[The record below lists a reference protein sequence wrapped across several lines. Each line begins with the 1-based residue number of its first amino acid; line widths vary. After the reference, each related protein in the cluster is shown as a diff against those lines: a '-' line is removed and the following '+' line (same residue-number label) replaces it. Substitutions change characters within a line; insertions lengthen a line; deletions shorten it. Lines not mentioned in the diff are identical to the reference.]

1 MCSKHGSVKM
11 QHTSC
16 TEDRIQHALDRC
28 LDGLRTSECLSQS
41 WNTGWCM
48 NRWSL
53 EELLKRDP
61 ENFLILLQQILKRA
75 RQVQEECEYEL
86 VAPLT
91 IMFESTLL
99 QTPYC
104 PTECD
109 LLVEA
114 REVFHAFLTWPEP
127 YSSVCHSVLTTIQQ
141 ELRAPGISY
150 HRLVKEEQGITAER
164 QRGKTI
170 TVLLLNPADVPQT
183 FLSVVQQLSAIDVSQ
198 REIGINL
205 IKHAFQCNLGTK
217 YHTHTLHLAL
227 QSLSDDVLSHTL
239 SCVSAVLET
248 AAAMT
253 DTNAAR
259 AHVLKGL
266 EEVREKL
273 NIPAC
278 NSTTSNGML
287 QFLKLPTAKCYTIHW
302 DTDNFDVLSEFLE
315 SEPDLASLFSETQ
328 TEEDEVDE
336 EDADE
341 EEEEDEEV
349 EMERY
354 ETEDCL
360 DPRASMFSTTSSLS
374 TASKDSM
381 LSTSSDFSPVS
392 TLSSSSQASG
402 TDSDFC
408 EDIEED
414 PHVLMPKG
422 KNKNGTGLSK
432 RLSRLFKPRGHS
444 LCRAKS
450 LGNTDCKDKKDFL
463 PAARSK
469 RSNSMPQQVLTLTVE
484 PAQSESAAM
493 KPVCY
498 RKRPILSSDEDE
510 DRGTVLIRVMV
521 FGADY
526 VAGKLARAY
535 NSLRKREKL
544 SPRLTKYC
552 RMKFFF
558 VPVKRDQIANGGVS
572 QISAS
577 PLKSAQDV
585 STDVYEYSTN
595 NIAHLLGM
603 LDPWYERNTL
613 CLLDLP
619 LHVVCQTSKSDSESV
634 EDSVEECLPI
644 MADLLLYYCRNAAR
658 PALIQL
664 YQAEL
669 TLAGGETRTE
679 VFIHSLELGHTAAT
693 RAIKAMGAASKRF
706 GIDGDREA
714 VPLSLEVVYNQ
725 VVISGRSQK
734 TRVEKV
740 CTSINLTKVCRTL
753 EELDPKME
761 FLQLTMTEVLKRQNS
776 KTKRSYNQLSVT
788 QVKVDRFRVCGSGN
802 TTFAV
807 CLDQDEKK
815 ILQSVTRCEVS
826 VCYKPD
832 GCSDWLKVRA
842 LSSQMEQ
849 TFCSLLCYPSPPSVG
864 PNHEPH
870 PEPMDPSHQ
879 PLNPNHHHQ
888 PLNPNHQPLDPNHQ
902 PLNPNPHHQP
912 LNLNPHHHQPL
923 DPPPPPPTS
932 GPTPPTSGP
941 PPPPTSGPPPPP
953 TSGPQPPP
961 TTEPQPPPSGPP
973 PPPTSGPQ
981 PTTTL

>member
-1 MCSKHGSVKM
+1 M

-28 LDGLRTSECLSQS
+28 LDGLRSSENLSQS

-75 RQVQEECEYEL
+75 RQVQEACEYEL

-91 IMFESTLL
+91 IIFESTLL

-104 PTECD
+104 PVECN
-109 LLVEA
+109 LLAEA
-114 REVFHAFLTWPEP
+114 REVFHGFLTWPEP
-127 YSSVCHSVLTTIQQ
+127 YSSMCRGVLTTIQQ

-150 HRLVKEEQGITAER
+150 HQLVKEEQGISAER
-164 QRGKTI
+164 QSGKTI
-170 TVLLLNPADVPQT
+170 TLLLLNPADVPQN
-183 FLSVVQQLSAIDVSQ
+183 FLSVVQQLSSIDVSQ
-198 REIGINL
+198 REIRTNL
-205 IKHAFQCNLGTK
+205 IKHAFQCSLGTK
-217 YHTHTLHLAL
+217 YHTHTLQHTL

-253 DTNAAR
+253 DTGEAR
-259 AHVLKGL
+259 AHVLRGL
-266 EEVREKL
+266 EELREKL

-278 NSTTSNGML
+278 NTATSNGAL
-287 QFLKLPTAKCYTIHW
+287 QFLRLPTAKCHTILW
-302 DTDNFDVLSEFLE
+302 DADNFDAVREFLE
-315 SEPDLASLFSETQ
+315 NEPELSSLFSEGQ
-328 TEEDEVDE
+328 ADEDDIDE
-336 EDADE
+336 EDADV

-354 ETEDCL
+354 GTDDCL

-381 LSTSSDFSPVS
+381 FSTSSDFSPVS

-402 TDSDFC
+402 TDSDFY

-414 PHVLMPKG
+414 PHVPLTAG
-422 KNKNGTGLSK
+422 KNKNATALSK

-450 LGNTDCKDKKDFL
+450 LGNTDSKDKKDFL

-469 RSNSMPQQVLTLTVE
+469 RSNSMPQQVLMLGVD
-484 PAQSESAAM
+484 PAQCESAPAR
-493 KPVCY
+493 PVCY

-510 DRGTVLIRVMV
+510 DAGMVLVRVMV
-521 FGADY
+521 FGADH

-544 SPRLTKYC
+544 SPRLTKHC

-558 VPVKRDQIANGGVS
+558 IPVKRDQTAGGGAGQVTT
-572 QISAS
+572 S
-577 PLKSAQDV
+577 PLKTVQEV
-585 STDVYEYSTN
+585 NTDVYESSTN
-595 NIAHLLGM
+595 NIAQLLGM

-619 LHVVCQTSKSDSESV
+619 LHVVCQTGKPESECV

-714 VPLSLEVVYNQ
+714 VPLSLEVVYNK
-725 VVISGRSQK
+725 VVISGRGQK
-734 TRVEKV
+734 TRAEKV
-740 CTSINLTKVCRTL
+740 CTSVNLTKVFGTK
-753 EELDPKME
+753 EELDPKRE

-776 KTKRSYNQLSVT
+776 KSKRSYNQQLSVT

-832 GCSDWLKVRA
+832 GCSDWMKVRA
-842 LSSQMEQ
+842 LSSQVEQ
-849 TFCSLLCYPSPPSVG
+849 TFCSLLCL
-864 PNHEPH
+864 
-870 PEPMDPSHQ
+870 
-879 PLNPNHHHQ
+879 PLAIF
-888 PLNPNHQPLDPNHQ
+888 
-902 PLNPNPHHQP
+902 
-912 LNLNPHHHQPL
+912 
-923 DPPPPPPTS
+923 
-932 GPTPPTSGP
+932 
-941 PPPPTSGPPPPP
+941 
-953 TSGPQPPP
+953 SGPQP
-961 TTEPQPPPSGPP
+961 
-973 PPPTSGPQ
+973 
-981 PTTTL
+981 